1 MYGQTEASP
10 RVTWLPPDR
19 LQEKIGSVGI
29 EVSGVHVMILDES
42 GKDVPFGA
50 EGEIV
55 VGGNSVM
62 MGYWD
67 QSNGHDKV
75 LKDGLLYTG
84 DLARMDEDGFIYI
97 VGRKKEIIKS
107 GGNRVSAKEL
117 EECILRQEQ

>member
-1 MYGQTEASP
+1 
-10 RVTWLPPDR
+10 
-19 LQEKIGSVGI
+19 
-29 EVSGVHVMILDES
+29 
-42 GKDVPFGA
+42 
-50 EGEIV
+50 
-55 VGGNSVM
+55 M